1 MNKTTEPVRSMK
13 DIYNIF
19 AYLKGRSLRNYLIA
33 KVQLNTAFRISDV
46 LRLKVGDF
54 VQDNGDFRDWL
65 TAKEKKTSKVRRI
78 AINSSLKQALSEYL
92 DQYDL
97 NPGDYLFKSRKGINK
112 AITTTQAHRIFQ
124 EVGQVLHLENFGT
137 HSLRKSWGYFAYK
150 KTKNIAVIMEAYNHH
165 SEKETLKYIG
175 ITQKNH
181 DDLYNQIKF

>member
-1 MNKTTEPVRSMK
+1 MNKTTEPVRNMK
-13 DIYNIF
+13 DINNIL

-46 LRLKVGDF
+46 LKLKVDDF
-54 VQDNGDFRDWL
+54 IKSDGEFRDWL
-65 TAKEKKTSKVRRI
+65 TAKEKKTSKSRRI
-78 AINSSLKQALSEYL
+78 AINSSLKQAVSEYVT
-92 DQYDL
+92 QYDL
-97 NPGDYLFKSRKGINK
+97 SPGDYLFKSRKGINK
-112 AITTTQAHRIFQ
+112 PITTTQAHRIFQ
-124 EVGQVLHLENFGT
+124 EVAEVLHLENFGT